1 MGSVKAWKMEM
12 DEHIADAI
20 VNGAATENA
29 VMSYVGTMM
38 HHIDKAHIKRETQ
51 EIFGGR
57 EIKPSKFMS
66 KDFWAYDVERIVSQY
81 DMGEISKGDAIEEL
95 RNLGFANDE
104 IGEILSITGV
114 LDFAK

>member
-1 MGSVKAWKMEM
+1 MKAWQMDM
-12 DEHIADAI
+12 DEHITNAI
-20 VNGAATENA
+20 GNGASTENA

-38 HHIDKAHIKRETQ
+38 HHIDKAHIKRKTH
-51 EIFGGR
+51 EIFGEK
-57 EIKPSKFMS
+57 EIKPGKFMS

-104 IGEILSITGV
+104 VGEILSITGV